1 MKPALLVIAGPNG
14 SGKTTIT
21 GRLRQDHWSEGV
33 EYLNPDDIA
42 RDRFGDWN
50 SPAAVLQAADWVRAR
65 REELLVA
72 RQGIAFET
80 VFSTAEKV
88 EFLRRAKSAGYFV
101 RVFFVGTSD
110 PRINAARVTGRVMA
124 GGHVVPID
132 KIISRY
138 VRSMANLE
146 PAIAIADR
154 VYLYDNS
161 VDGVEARLCAR
172 TRDGQLRKVHGPLPE
187 WVAVEVDGLARHPSF
202 EDARP
207 T

>member
-33 EYLNPDDIA
+33 EYLNPDDVA

-50 SPAAVLQAADWVRAR
+50 SPTAVAQAATWVTAR
-65 REELLVA
+65 REELLA
-72 RQGIAFET
+72 SGRGIAFET
-80 VFSTAEKV
+80 VFSTPEKV
-88 EFLRRAKSAGYFV
+88 EFLSRAKAAGYFV

-110 PRINAARVTGRVMA
+110 PRINCARVGDRVIQ
-124 GGHVVPID
+124 GGHAVPID

-138 VRSMANLE
+138 VRSMGNLAA
-146 PAIAIADR
+146 AIEIADR

-161 VDGVEARLCAR
+161 VDGVDAQLCAR

-187 WVAVEVDGLARHPSF
+187 WVAAEVDGLARHPSF
-202 EDARP
+202 VDARV